1 MKPTQNKEVKM
12 TLKQKK
18 TCADVVQES
27 YLSVFDDWLLAEL
40 FCGEDK
46 DLLLAQ
52 GYKAKTFND
61 YIEYENIFDYV
72 NQTALSWDFVEA
84 GTFTDQTV
92 GYFRLQLSYGGPST
106 EFRIYTDKQFNIDR
120 AEYWHLDWSD
130 GASVIVKDQIVLSIL
145 DSFLEVARCSH
156 E

>member
-1 MKPTQNKEVKM
+1 M

-40 FCGEDK
+40 FCGETEES
-46 DLLLAQ
+46 LLIAK
-52 GYKAKTFND
+52 YKESVWKD
-61 YIEYENIFDYV
+61 YIEYEDVFDYV

-92 GYFRLQLSYGGPST
+92 GYFRLQLSFGGPST

-120 AEYWHLDWSD
+120 AEYWHLDWFD
-130 GASVIVKDQIVLSIL
+130 GAFVIVKDQIVLSIL